1 MDNKI
6 VILIVLSS
14 LLCVMYMCL
23 TTSQKIVENFEGEE
37 LGRELEKAIDKT
49 ESDENAMQN
58 TLEKNKNDLDNLIC
72 TETKT

>member
-37 LGRELEKAIDKT
+37 LGRELEKAMKMLCRIRWKKT
-49 ESDENAMQN
+49 RMIW
-58 TLEKNKNDLDNLIC
+58 T
-72 TETKT
+72 T